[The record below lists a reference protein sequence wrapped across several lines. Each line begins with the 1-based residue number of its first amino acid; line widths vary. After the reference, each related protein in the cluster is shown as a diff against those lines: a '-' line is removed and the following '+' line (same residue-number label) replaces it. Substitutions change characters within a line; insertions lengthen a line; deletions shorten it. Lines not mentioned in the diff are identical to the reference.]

1 MLPSAKVQH
10 PNGSFQSVSK
20 PASKGSAST
29 TQHHATPHNVW
40 AHRTFSANYLQ
51 PKAMMFVDFWQCWF
65 AGLGARKPQNCQKW
79 QFCCSKTKNHLRFK
93 QIKVSQSVYHV
104 HGTIFFLT
112 SHGCSLMHLD
122 VCALLCKFQPN
133 WPGFWCMFGIS
144 SRLIMS
150 FTCQRRRNQRS
161 SVFQPN

>member
-1 MLPSAKVQH
+1 MLPSAEVQH

-20 PASKGSAST
+20 PASKGNAST

-51 PKAMMFVDFWQCWF
+51 PKAMMFVHFWQCWF
-65 AGLGARKPQNCQKW
+65 AARCKKATKL
-79 QFCCSKTKNHLRFK
+79 SKVAVFLFKNKKYLRFK

-104 HGTIFFLT
+104 HGT

-133 WPGFWCMFGIS
+133 LPGFWYMFGIS

-150 FTCQRRRNQRS
+150 FTCQRRRNQWS

>member
-1 MLPSAKVQH
+1 MLPSAEVQH

-29 TQHHATPHNVW
+29 TQHHVTPHNVW

-51 PKAMMFVDFWQCWF
+51 PKAMMFVHFWQCWF

-79 QFCCSKTKNHLRFK
+79 QFLFKNKKSLEVQTNK
-93 QIKVSQSVYHV
+93 SQSVSISCSWH
-104 HGTIFFLT
+104 HFFLT
-112 SHGCSLMHLD
+112 SHDCSLMHLD

-133 WPGFWCMFGIS
+133 WPGFWYMFGIS

-150 FTCQRRRNQRS
+150 FTCQRRRNQWS